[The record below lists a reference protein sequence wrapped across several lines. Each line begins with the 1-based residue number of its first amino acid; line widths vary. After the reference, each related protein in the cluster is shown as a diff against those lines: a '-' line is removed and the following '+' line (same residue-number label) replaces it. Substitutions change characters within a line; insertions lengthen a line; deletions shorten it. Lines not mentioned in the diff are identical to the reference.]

1 MFKVADGYYVKWSIP
16 QEMRPFYAWAD
27 ILVRKM
33 MDKMPHKSGWE
44 VGKEMAL
51 AAAQWL
57 PLNPFESED
66 PLLSLV
72 PDFLSPFAEVGANT
86 NAFGGKIYDDM
97 AFKSESVVKEIPAY
111 RKATEKTGKVYV
123 DVAKFLNDVS
133 GGDEVVKGSININPA
148 IVEHLVE
155 GFGGGI
161 YDFAKMMISLPSL
174 ILSDEPMQVKDIPF
188 VNKVL
193 LSVDETNM
201 YSHTNE
207 AFYYYKDIA
216 DNAKR
221 VEAEYRKS
229 DDPSRADAYRQEEDW
244 RIYMLYKQYE
254 ADFKAVKDKLEKAL
268 DKEEEALL
276 KQEQNVLREMFLND
290 IATGKDL
297 DPIFAMKEG
306 LKERDKRARE
316 AMKPYNDAEKL
327 RKERK
332 KQQDLDGTIAAAE
345 KRDSIKQT
353 PQYQRAKAEREA
365 IKEFNKR
372 IDSLGLMPSRAQRD
386 SLRNEILNDYEE
398 FKENE

>member
-1 MFKVADGYYVKWSIP
+1 
-16 QEMRPFYAWAD
+16 
-27 ILVRKM
+27 
-33 MDKMPHKSGWE
+33 
-44 VGKEMAL
+44 
-51 AAAQWL
+51 
-57 PLNPFESED
+57 
-66 PLLSLV
+66 
-72 PDFLSPFAEVGANT
+72 
-86 NAFGGKIYDDM
+86 
-97 AFKSESVVKEIPAY
+97 
-111 RKATEKTGKVYV
+111 
-123 DVAKFLNDVS
+123 
-133 GGDEVVKGSININPA
+133 
-148 IVEHLVE
+148 
-155 GFGGGI
+155 
-161 YDFAKMMISLPSL
+161 
-174 ILSDEPMQVKDIPF
+174 
-188 VNKVL
+188 
-193 LSVDETNM
+193 
-201 YSHTNE
+201 
-207 AFYYYKDIA
+207 
-216 DNAKR
+216 
-221 VEAEYRKS
+221 
-229 DDPSRADAYRQEEDW
+229 
-244 RIYMLYKQYE
+244 MLYKQYE